1 MEWGKQKRFGRDE
14 VECRDFL
21 FLARNDVF
29 CDILQYSS
37 TNNEIYLFY
46 TIGKT
51 FLIANLLGPVG
62 M

>member
-1 MEWGKQKRFGRDE
+1 MAWEKQKSLGRDK
-14 VECRDFL
+14 VECRYFL
-21 FLARNDVF
+21 FLAHNDVF
-29 CDILQYSS
+29 CDLLQYSS

-46 TIGKT
+46 TIEKT